1 MNIFMMVVFVWHVMS
16 LVFLV
21 IQRCQRIR
29 TKVLTCRP
37 IFYYSTRQQYIVHYL
52 HSKSTI
58 TKQFHT
64 FNFKLALWSFQW
76 VAPPKMYFTAAV
88 SWTKASICSGSRLR
102 HQLQIDF
109 ITHSNPQLGIAN
121 ATLMRARNPKQVY
134 IVFCPPVRGAAEMI
148 RTPTT
153 FRQDFSCSIF
163 ALQHFSDFVDQ
174 MLPASWLFTQRNGD
188 LRWTNPGLCSTIS
201 QVSNTHWPV
210 TMVHEATSNDI
221 ITFCDT
227 WQFVCARQLT
237 TW

>member
-1 MNIFMMVVFVWHVMS
+1 
-16 LVFLV
+16 
-21 IQRCQRIR
+21 
-29 TKVLTCRP
+29 
-37 IFYYSTRQQYIVHYL
+37 
-52 HSKSTI
+52 
-58 TKQFHT
+58 
-64 FNFKLALWSFQW
+64 
-76 VAPPKMYFTAAV
+76 MYFTAAV

-210 TMVHEATSNDI
+210 TTVHEATSNDI

-227 WQFVCARQLT
+227 LSFVCARQLT